1 MQSKSIVSTKI
12 FSASILL
19 ATLSLILHPPFLPLG
34 IPAPY
39 APFLIYQIWEIPLF
53 IALFLFGPI
62 SALLASFINFISLLI
77 FFPGQLIT
85 GPIYNLFAIYS
96 SFIGIILIHNLQYFR
111 IKKNLVILTSSAIII
126 RTSIMTIIN
135 FIALPM
141 NPPIGFAIPESALF
155 ITLGLIA
162 LFNAT
167 LIAYTVPISY
177 IISNI
182 IKKTIQIKT
191 WI

>member
-1 MQSKSIVSTKI
+1 MLSTKI
-12 FSASILL
+12 FSASILF
-19 ATLSLILHPPFLPLG
+19 ATLSLVLHPPFLPLG

-53 IALFLFGPI
+53 IALFLFGPAAAFL
-62 SALLASFINFISLLI
+62 STFINFISLLI

-85 GPIYNLFAIYS
+85 GPIYNLIAIYS
-96 SFIGIILIHNLQYFR
+96 SLIGIILIQKLEYLRQ
-111 IKKNLVILTSSAIII
+111 KKNLFLLTSAAIII
-126 RTSIMTIIN
+126 RTTTMTIVN

-141 NPPIGFAIPESALF
+141 NPPIGFAIPESALP
-155 ITLGLIA
+155 ITLALIA
-162 LFNAT
+162 LFNST
-167 LIAYTVPISY
+167 LIAYSVPISH

-182 IKKTIQIKT
+182 IKQTIQIKT

>member
-1 MQSKSIVSTKI
+1 LQSKSIVSTKI

-19 ATLSLILHPPFLPLG
+19 ATLSLVLHPPFLPLG

-62 SALLASFINFISLLI
+62 SAFLASFINFISLLI

-96 SFIGIILIHNLQYFR
+96 SLIGIILIHKLPYFR
-111 IKKNLVILTSSAIII
+111 IRKNVVILTSSAIII

-162 LFNAT
+162 LFNVT
-167 LIAYTVPISY
+167 LVAYTVPISY